1 MCLLVFAFFNSFL
14 TQVLPMRSE
23 GFIPK
28 LLMFHCRY
36 FDALAERWQVFQYK
50 LKDFNVAQK
59 IKS

>member
-1 MCLLVFAFFNSFL
+1 
-14 TQVLPMRSE
+14 MRSE